1 MTTVARP
8 SRPVRRATL
17 AVALL
22 LSGCHAS
29 HYVVL
34 EADAPLY
41 GDAGGDEV
49 VAYMPRY
56 HHEPLEAAPEEGA
69 TRVAVAFDGR
79 RGFADRR
86 SVRVFDYLNPTLDDG
101 ADRARKI
108 RREVRELQLSDLG
121 GEWNRDDVEAIRA
134 ERILPGMTRTQVE
147 VAWGWPVSVEASA
160 QGGGER
166 WVYRDSQVTAVR
178 RWADNPWATTWG
190 NDPEW
195 VGHRADSRQCP
206 SWVTV
211 RVPVTVERIV
221 EFDADGKVVRV
232 QVRRY
237 LDEAG
242 SS

>member
-8 SRPVRRATL
+8 AQVAL

-22 LSGCHAS
+22 VSGCHAS

-34 EADAPLY
+34 EADTPLY
-41 GDAGGDEV
+41 RDATGDDV
-49 VAYMPRY
+49 LTHMPRY
-56 HHEPLEAAPEEGA
+56 HHEPLEAEPEAGAPRIALSFGGQ
-69 TRVAVAFDGR
+69 T
-79 RGFADRR
+79 GFAERAR
-86 SVRVFDYLNPTLDDG
+86 VRVFDYLHPALDDG
-101 ADRARKI
+101 ADRARAV
-108 RREVRELQLSDLG
+108 RREVRELQLADLG
-121 GEWNRDDVEAIRA
+121 GDWNTSDVEAIRA

-147 VAWGWPVSVEASA
+147 VAWGWPVSVEATA

-190 NDPEW
+190 SDPAW
-195 VGHRADSRQCP
+195 VGHHDDARQYP

-211 RVPVTVERIV
+211 RVPLTVERIV

-232 QVRRY
+232 QMRRY